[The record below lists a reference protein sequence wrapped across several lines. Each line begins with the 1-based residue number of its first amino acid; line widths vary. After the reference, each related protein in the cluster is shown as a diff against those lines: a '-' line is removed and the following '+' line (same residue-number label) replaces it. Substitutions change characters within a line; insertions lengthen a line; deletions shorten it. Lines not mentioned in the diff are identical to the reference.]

1 MVSGP
6 ALVVAA
12 ALVGVNT
19 LVAALMTRLFRVRL
33 DTAWGAG
40 VFVAMFCPVATTL
53 VTILV
58 GSVAPPVGSRTDVVV
73 WFILVP
79 VALGATVD
87 VFWMPAPEEVELP
100 ANLED

>member
-6 ALVVAA
+6 ALLAA
-12 ALVGVNT
+12 AVIVGVNT
-19 LVAALMTRLFRVRL
+19 LVSALLTRLFRVRL

-40 VFVAMFCPVATTL
+40 VFVVLFAPVATTL

-58 GSVAPPVGSRTDVVV
+58 GTVAPPIGSRTDVVV
-73 WFILVP
+73 WFVLVP
-79 VALGATVD
+79 VALGATID
-87 VFWMPAPEEVELP
+87 VFWMPAPDEVDLP